1 MRRPR
6 LLFASTAALSLIL
19 AGCSSAGGTSASDG
33 GSGGGEPSV
42 EILKPADGDT
52 LSVPFTLAVDS
63 SEELGTTDSGNHH
76 VHIYF
81 DGNDSAY
88 EVIESGN
95 REDHEI
101 TADSPALQGLEP
113 GEHELDISLRNADH
127 SAAGA
132 DAKITVN
139 IETAGSGSG
148 DSGNSGG
155 SGDNGGGDYGY

>member
-6 LLFASTAALSLIL
+6 LLFAATAALSLIL

-33 GSGGGEPSV
+33 GSGGEPSV

-95 REDHEI
+95 RENHEI

-148 DSGNSGG
+148 DSGG
-155 SGDNGGGDYGY
+155 SGDNGGDYGY

>member
-6 LLFASTAALSLIL
+6 LLFASTAALALVL
-19 AGCSSAGGTSASDG
+19 AGCGSTGDASTSDS
-33 GSGGGEPSV
+33 GSGGDGPSV
-42 EILKPADGDT
+42 KILEPADGDT
-52 LSVPFTLAVDS
+52 VSVPFTLAVDS

-81 DGNDSAY
+81 DGDDSAY

-101 TADSPALQGLEP
+101 GADSPALQGLQP

-139 IETAGSGSG
+139 IETTGSGSD
-148 DSGNSGG
+148 DSGGG
-155 SGDNGGGDYGY
+155 NGGGDYGY